1 MTTNKINTINLKR
14 TQLFPTWRKK
24 KLTSSLLLA
33 EKVDLAPSPHPP
45 WGWGGTPP
53 RGGTPRGGGV
63 GDPYTPPPGGG
74 SWGPPPGGG
83 PPFWGVKM
91 DLFVDFLSRKI
102 GLILRK
108 TPKKWNSCQ
117 FGSPKNSPFLGGPFS
132 GVFRNPEICKFC
144 TFFTFPGNPDFRDPP
159 QILLFFWWF

>member
-1 MTTNKINTINLKR
+1 MKTNKINTINIKKNTAVPNLKKEEVN
-14 TQLFPTWRKK
+14 FF
-24 KLTSSLLLA
+24 SSPGW
-33 EKVDLAPSPHPP
+33 EGWPSPLPP
-45 WGWGGTPP
+45 PPLGVGGDPP

-63 GDPYTPPPGGG
+63 GTPTPLPPGRGVG
-74 SWGPPPGGG
+74 VPPQGGG